1 MSGGEYYDDEP
12 IGYYPGDDDDVAVAE
27 NDEEEDPGY
36 CSACAG
42 SGEGMYDGSTCSS
55 CKGSGETKPRNRV
68 NHFWNR
74 R

>member
-1 MSGGEYYDDEP
+1 
-12 IGYYPGDDDDVAVAE
+12 
-27 NDEEEDPGY
+27 
-36 CSACAG
+36 
-42 SGEGMYDGSTCSS
+42 MYDGSTCSS